1 MRKLLN
7 TLYVFTEDAYLSLEN
22 ENVVVWSDG
31 AILGRVPMHTIE
43 SILSFSYKGASPQLM
58 GSCAEKG
65 ILLSFFSPSGKY
77 LASVHGRRR
86 GNVLLRRSQYEMA
99 ADGERSLEIAKS
111 FIMGKVFNGR
121 WVIERGLRDHALRV
135 DADALRAASS
145 TMKDSLGS
153 IEVCS
158 SMESLRGIEGEA
170 ASNYFAVLD
179 QLILRDKET
188 FEFSGRVRRPPT
200 DPVNA
205 MLSLFYTVL
214 TNDCSSALEG
224 VGLDP
229 YIGFMHVDRPGRA
242 SLALDL
248 VEEFRAVMVD
258 RFVLTSI
265 NNRVVS
271 ASSFERRESGEV
283 RLTDKGRRGLF
294 DSWQSRKRETIVH
307 PYLREKIPWGL
318 LPHVQALLLARCVRG
333 DLDGYPPFFWK

>member
-1 MRKLLN
+1 
-7 TLYVFTEDAYLSLEN
+7 
-22 ENVVVWSDG
+22 
-31 AILGRVPMHTIE
+31 
-43 SILSFSYKGASPQLM
+43 
-58 GSCAEKG
+58 
-65 ILLSFFSPSGKY
+65 
-77 LASVHGRRR
+77 
-86 GNVLLRRSQYEMA
+86 
-99 ADGERSLEIAKS
+99 
-111 FIMGKVFNGR
+111 
-121 WVIERGLRDHALRV
+121 
-135 DADALRAASS
+135 
-145 TMKDSLGS
+145 
-153 IEVCS
+153 
-158 SMESLRGIEGEA
+158 
-170 ASNYFAVLD
+170 
-179 QLILRDKET
+179 
-188 FEFSGRVRRPPT
+188 
-200 DPVNA
+200 

-214 TNDCSSALEG
+214 ANDCSSALEG